1 MLKFD
6 SMKVFLQNN
15 QLQKKYEFLATVV
28 DIISLMRG
36 IPENLAAI
44 SSEWK
49 LEYKQVMRIINLYL
63 ISICYII
70 WKENLTLL

>member
-44 SSEWK
+44 SSE
-49 LEYKQVMRIINLYL
+49 
-63 ISICYII
+63 
-70 WKENLTLL
+70 